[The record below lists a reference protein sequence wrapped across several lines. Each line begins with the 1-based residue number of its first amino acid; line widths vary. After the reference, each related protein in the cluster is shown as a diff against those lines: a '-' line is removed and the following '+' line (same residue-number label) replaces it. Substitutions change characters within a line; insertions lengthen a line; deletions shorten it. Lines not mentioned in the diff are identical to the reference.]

1 MDNIEEKISA
11 LYDGELSEQEIDE
24 VLLMVEKDSNL
35 RKKISKYGLLTS
47 AVKYENNN
55 IQSIIAKRKKLN
67 FNFWL
72 SNSIT
77 AAAAV
82 MITFFSLNQFD
93 LNRMGEDISA
103 KNQLNIAIN
112 SKEAKDIARRAEDN
126 LVDHVMQIINNSQT
140 ESLTP
145 YNIDLRNVG
154 YTRMGPNSSI
164 YNKGSKNFTLH
175 IEKKNLGIKKLRNWQ
190 HKDKMIYVVPLQ
202 DGRVLTLYGN
212 IDQESALEIAK
223 SIKLDN

>member
-35 RKKISKYGLLTS
+35 REKISKYGLLTS

-103 KNQLNIAIN
+103 KNQINIAIN

-126 LVDHVMQIINNSQT
+126 LVDHVMQIINNSQND
-140 ESLTP
+140 SLAP

-154 YTRMGPNSSI
+154 YTRKGPNSSI
-164 YNKGSKNFTLH
+164 YNKGNKNFTLY

-212 IDQESALEIAK
+212 IDQESALEIVK
-223 SIKLDN
+223 SIKN

>member
-35 RKKISKYGLLTS
+35 REKISKYGLLTS
-47 AVKYENNN
+47 AVKYENKN

-93 LNRMGEDISA
+93 LNRMGEDMSA
-103 KNQLNIAIN
+103 KNQINIAIN

-126 LVDHVMQIINNSQT
+126 LVDHVMQIINNSQHD
-140 ESLTP
+140 SLAP

-164 YNKGSKNFTLH
+164 YNKGNKNFTLY

-223 SIKLDN
+223 SIKN

>member
-35 RKKISKYGLLTS
+35 REKISKYGLLTS
-47 AVKYENNN
+47 AVKHENNN
-55 IQSIIAKRKKLN
+55 IQSIVAKRKKPN

-103 KNQLNIAIN
+103 KNQINTAIN

-126 LVDHVMQIINNSQT
+126 LVDHVMQIINNSQND
-140 ESLTP
+140 SLP
-145 YNIDLRNVG
+145 SYNIDLRNVG
-154 YTRMGPNSSI
+154 YTRMDPNSSI
-164 YNKGSKNFTLH
+164 YNKGNKNFTLY

-223 SIKLDN
+223 SIKN

>member
-24 VLLMVEKDSNL
+24 VLIMVEKDSNL
-35 RKKISKYGLLTS
+35 REKISKYGLLTS
-47 AVKYENNN
+47 AVKHENNN
-55 IQSIIAKRKKLN
+55 IQSIVAKRKKPN

-82 MITFFSLNQFD
+82 MVTFFSLNQFD

-103 KNQLNIAIN
+103 KNQINTAIN

-126 LVDHVMQIINNSQT
+126 LVDHVMQIINNSQND
-140 ESLTP
+140 SLAS

-154 YTRMGPNSSI
+154 YTRMDPNSSI
-164 YNKGSKNFTLH
+164 YNKGNKNFTLY

-223 SIKLDN
+223 SIKN

>member
-35 RKKISKYGLLTS
+35 REKISKYGLLTS

-55 IQSIIAKRKKLN
+55 IQSIIAKRKKPN

-103 KNQLNIAIN
+103 KNQINIAIN
-112 SKEAKDIARRAEDN
+112 SKEAKDTARRAEDN
-126 LVDHVMQIINNSQT
+126 LVDHVMQIINNSQND
-140 ESLTP
+140 SLAP

-154 YTRMGPNSSI
+154 YTRKGPNSSI
-164 YNKGSKNFTLH
+164 YNKGNKNFTLY

-223 SIKLDN
+223 SIKN

>member
-11 LYDGELSEQEIDE
+11 LYDGELIEQEIDE

-35 RKKISKYGLLTS
+35 REKISKYGLLTS

-93 LNRMGEDISA
+93 LNRMGEDKSA
-103 KNQLNIAIN
+103 KNQINIAIN
-112 SKEAKDIARRAEDN
+112 SKEAKDIARRAEEN
-126 LVDHVMQIINNSQT
+126 LVDHVMQIINNSQND
-140 ESLTP
+140 SLAP

-154 YTRMGPNSSI
+154 YTRKGPNSSI
-164 YNKGSKNFTLH
+164 YNKGNKNFTLY

-212 IDQESALEIAK
+212 IDQESALEIVK
-223 SIKLDN
+223 SIKN

>member
-24 VLLMVEKDSNL
+24 VLIMVEKDSNL
-35 RKKISKYGLLTS
+35 REKISKYGLLTS
-47 AVKYENNN
+47 AVKHENNN
-55 IQSIIAKRKKLN
+55 IQSIVAKRKKPN

-103 KNQLNIAIN
+103 KNQINTAIN
-112 SKEAKDIARRAEDN
+112 SKEAN
-126 LVDHVMQIINNSQT
+126 
-140 ESLTP
+140 
-145 YNIDLRNVG
+145 
-154 YTRMGPNSSI
+154 
-164 YNKGSKNFTLH
+164 
-175 IEKKNLGIKKLRNWQ
+175 
-190 HKDKMIYVVPLQ
+190 PLQ
-202 DGRVLTLYGN
+202 MYMAPFSSDPLSHTGSHICLWARPYRDPKHCCYWLGSSVF
-212 IDQESALEIAK
+212 
-223 SIKLDN
+223 

>member
-35 RKKISKYGLLTS
+35 REKISKYGLLTS

-93 LNRMGEDISA
+93 LNRMGEDMSA
-103 KNQLNIAIN
+103 KNQINIAIN

-126 LVDHVMQIINNSQT
+126 LVDHVMQIINNSQND
-140 ESLTP
+140 SLAP

-154 YTRMGPNSSI
+154 YTRKGPNSSI
-164 YNKGSKNFTLH
+164 YNKGNKNFTLY

-223 SIKLDN
+223 SIKN

>member
-35 RKKISKYGLLTS
+35 REKISKYGLLTS
-47 AVKYENNN
+47 AVKYENNH
-55 IQSIIAKRKKLN
+55 IQSIIAKRKKPN

-77 AAAAV
+77 AAAAI

-103 KNQLNIAIN
+103 KNQINIAIN

-126 LVDHVMQIINNSQT
+126 LVDHVMQIINNSQND
-140 ESLTP
+140 SLAP

-154 YTRMGPNSSI
+154 YTRKGPNSSI
-164 YNKGSKNFTLH
+164 YNKGNKNFTLY

-223 SIKLDN
+223 SIKN

>member
-35 RKKISKYGLLTS
+35 REKISKYGLLTS

-93 LNRMGEDISA
+93 LNRMGEDKSA
-103 KNQLNIAIN
+103 KNQINIAIN

-126 LVDHVMQIINNSQT
+126 LVDHVMQIINNSQNA
-140 ESLTP
+140 SLAP

-154 YTRMGPNSSI
+154 YTRKGPNSSI
-164 YNKGSKNFTLH
+164 YNKGNKNFTLY

-212 IDQESALEIAK
+212 IDQESALEIVK
-223 SIKLDN
+223 SIKN

>member
-35 RKKISKYGLLTS
+35 REKISKYGLLTS

-103 KNQLNIAIN
+103 KNQINTAIN

-126 LVDHVMQIINNSQT
+126 LVDHVMQIINNSQND
-140 ESLTP
+140 SLP
-145 YNIDLRNVG
+145 SYNIDLRNVG
-154 YTRMGPNSSI
+154 YTRMDPNSSI
-164 YNKGSKNFTLH
+164 YNKGNKNFTLY

-212 IDQESALEIAK
+212 IDQQSALEIAK
-223 SIKLDN
+223 SIKN

>member
-24 VLLMVEKDSNL
+24 VLIMVEKDSNL
-35 RKKISKYGLLTS
+35 REKISKYGLLTS
-47 AVKYENNN
+47 AVKHENNN
-55 IQSIIAKRKKLN
+55 IQSIVAKRKKPN

-82 MITFFSLNQFD
+82 MVTFFSLNQFD

-103 KNQLNIAIN
+103 KNQINTAIN

-126 LVDHVMQIINNSQT
+126 LVDHVMQIINNSQND
-140 ESLTP
+140 SLP
-145 YNIDLRNVG
+145 SYNIDLRNVG
-154 YTRMGPNSSI
+154 YTRMDPNSSM
-164 YNKGSKNFTLH
+164 YNKGNKNFTLY

-223 SIKLDN
+223 SIKN

>member
-24 VLLMVEKDSNL
+24 VLLMLEKDSNL
-35 RKKISKYGLLTS
+35 REKISKYGLLTS

-103 KNQLNIAIN
+103 KNQINIAIN

-126 LVDHVMQIINNSQT
+126 LVDHVMQIINNSQND
-140 ESLTP
+140 SLAP

-154 YTRMGPNSSI
+154 YTRKGPNSSI
-164 YNKGSKNFTLH
+164 YNKGNKNFTLY

-223 SIKLDN
+223 SIKN

>member
-35 RKKISKYGLLTS
+35 REKISKYGLLTS

-93 LNRMGEDISA
+93 LNRMGEDKSA
-103 KNQLNIAIN
+103 KNQINIAIN

-126 LVDHVMQIINNSQT
+126 LVDHVMQIINNSQND
-140 ESLTP
+140 SLAP

-154 YTRMGPNSSI
+154 YTRKDPNSSI
-164 YNKGSKNFTLH
+164 YNKGNKNFTLY

-212 IDQESALEIAK
+212 IDQESALEIVK
-223 SIKLDN
+223 SIKN

>member
-35 RKKISKYGLLTS
+35 REKISKYGLLTS

-55 IQSIIAKRKKLN
+55 IQSIIAKRKKPN

-103 KNQLNIAIN
+103 KNQINIAIN

-126 LVDHVMQIINNSQT
+126 LVDHVMQIINNSQN
-140 ESLTP
+140 ESLAP

-154 YTRMGPNSSI
+154 YTRKGPNSSI
-164 YNKGSKNFTLH
+164 YNKGNKNFTLY

-223 SIKLDN
+223 SIKN

>member
-35 RKKISKYGLLTS
+35 LEKISKYGLLTS

-103 KNQLNIAIN
+103 KNQINIAIN
-112 SKEAKDIARRAEDN
+112 SKEAKDIARRAEEN
-126 LVDHVMQIINNSQT
+126 LVDHVMQIINNSQNA
-140 ESLTP
+140 SLAP
-145 YNIDLRNVG
+145 YNIDLKNVG
-154 YTRMGPNSSI
+154 YKRKDPNSSI
-164 YNKGSKNFTLH
+164 YNKGNKNFTLY

-212 IDQESALEIAK
+212 IDQESALEIVK
-223 SIKLDN
+223 SIKN

>member
-35 RKKISKYGLLTS
+35 REKISKYGLLTS
-47 AVKYENNN
+47 AVRHENNN
-55 IQSIIAKRKKLN
+55 IQSIIAKRKKPN

-103 KNQLNIAIN
+103 KNQINIAIN

-126 LVDHVMQIINNSQT
+126 LVDHVMQIINNSQND
-140 ESLTP
+140 SLAP

-154 YTRMGPNSSI
+154 YTRKGPNSSI
-164 YNKGSKNFTLH
+164 YNKGNKNFTLY

-223 SIKLDN
+223 SIKN

>member
-35 RKKISKYGLLTS
+35 RQKISKYGLLTS
-47 AVKYENNN
+47 AVKHENNN
-55 IQSIIAKRKKLN
+55 IQSIFAKRKKPN

-82 MITFFSLNQFD
+82 MVTFFSLNQFD
-93 LNRMGEDISA
+93 LNRMGEDTSA
-103 KNQLNIAIN
+103 KNQINTAIN

-126 LVDHVMQIINNSQT
+126 LVDHVMQIINNSQND
-140 ESLTP
+140 SLAP

-154 YTRMGPNSSI
+154 YTRMGPNSRI

-223 SIKLDN
+223 SIKNR

>member
-35 RKKISKYGLLTS
+35 REKISKYGLLTS

-103 KNQLNIAIN
+103 KNQINIAIN

-126 LVDHVMQIINNSQT
+126 LVDHVMQIINNSQND
-140 ESLTP
+140 SLAP

-175 IEKKNLGIKKLRNWQ
+175 IEKKNLGIKKVRNWQ
-190 HKDKMIYVVPLQ
+190 HKDKMIYVVPMQ

-212 IDQESALEIAK
+212 IDQKSALEIAN
-223 SIKLDN
+223 SINIK

>member
-24 VLLMVEKDSNL
+24 VLIMVEKDSNL
-35 RKKISKYGLLTS
+35 REKISKYGLLTS
-47 AVKYENNN
+47 AVKHENNN
-55 IQSIIAKRKKLN
+55 IQSIVAKRKKPN

-103 KNQLNIAIN
+103 KNQINTAIN

-126 LVDHVMQIINNSQT
+126 LVDHVMQIINNSQND
-140 ESLTP
+140 SLP
-145 YNIDLRNVG
+145 SYNIDLRNVG
-154 YTRMGPNSSI
+154 YTRMDPNISI
-164 YNKGSKNFTLH
+164 YNKGNKNFTLY

-223 SIKLDN
+223 SIKN

>member
-35 RKKISKYGLLTS
+35 QEKISKYGLLTS
-47 AVKYENNN
+47 AVKHENNN
-55 IQSIIAKRKKLN
+55 IQSIIAKRKKPN

-103 KNQLNIAIN
+103 KNQINIAIN

-126 LVDHVMQIINNSQT
+126 LVDHVMQIINNSQND
-140 ESLTP
+140 SLAP

-164 YNKGSKNFTLH
+164 YNKGNKNFTLY

-223 SIKLDN
+223 SIKN

>member
-35 RKKISKYGLLTS
+35 REKISKYGLLTS

-55 IQSIIAKRKKLN
+55 IQSIIAKRKKPN

-103 KNQLNIAIN
+103 KNQINIAIN

-126 LVDHVMQIINNSQT
+126 LVDHVMQIINNSQND
-140 ESLTP
+140 SLAP

-154 YTRMGPNSSI
+154 YTRKGPNSSI
-164 YNKGSKNFTLH
+164 YNKGNKNFTLY

-223 SIKLDN
+223 SIKN

>member
-24 VLLMVEKDSNL
+24 VLIMVEKDSNL
-35 RKKISKYGLLTS
+35 REKISKYGLLTS
-47 AVKYENNN
+47 AVKHENNN
-55 IQSIIAKRKKLN
+55 IQSIVAKRKKPN

-82 MITFFSLNQFD
+82 MVTFFSLNQFD

-103 KNQLNIAIN
+103 KNQINTAIN

-126 LVDHVMQIINNSQT
+126 LVDHVMQIINNSQND
-140 ESLTP
+140 SLP
-145 YNIDLRNVG
+145 SYNIDLRNVG
-154 YTRMGPNSSI
+154 YTRMDPNSSI
-164 YNKGSKNFTLH
+164 YNKGNKNFTLY

-223 SIKLDN
+223 SIKN

>member
-35 RKKISKYGLLTS
+35 REKISKYGLLTS

-55 IQSIIAKRKKLN
+55 IQSITPKGKKLN

-103 KNQLNIAIN
+103 KNQINIAIN

-126 LVDHVMQIINNSQT
+126 LVDHVLQIINNSQND
-140 ESLTP
+140 SLAP

-154 YTRMGPNSSI
+154 YTRKGPNSSI
-164 YNKGSKNFTLH
+164 YNKGNKNFTLY

-223 SIKLDN
+223 SIKN

>member
-11 LYDGELSEQEIDE
+11 LYDGELSEQEIDD
-24 VLLMVEKDSNL
+24 VLLMLEKDSNL
-35 RKKISKYGLLTS
+35 REKISKYGLLTS

-103 KNQLNIAIN
+103 KNQINIAIN
-112 SKEAKDIARRAEDN
+112 SKEAKDLARRAEDN
-126 LVDHVMQIINNSQT
+126 LVDHVMQIINNSQND
-140 ESLTP
+140 SLAP

-154 YTRMGPNSSI
+154 YTRKGPNSSI
-164 YNKGSKNFTLH
+164 YNKGNKNFTLY

-223 SIKLDN
+223 SIKN

>member
-35 RKKISKYGLLTS
+35 REKISKYGLLTS

-55 IQSIIAKRKKLN
+55 IQSIIAKRKKSN

-103 KNQLNIAIN
+103 KNQINIAIN

-126 LVDHVMQIINNSQT
+126 LVDHVMQIINNSQND
-140 ESLTP
+140 SLAP

-154 YTRMGPNSSI
+154 YTRKGPNSSI
-164 YNKGSKNFTLH
+164 YNKGNKNFTLY

-223 SIKLDN
+223 SIKN

>member
-24 VLLMVEKDSNL
+24 VMLMVEKDSNL
-35 RKKISKYGLLTS
+35 REKISKYGLLTS

-93 LNRMGEDISA
+93 LNRMGEDKSA
-103 KNQLNIAIN
+103 KNQINIAIN

-126 LVDHVMQIINNSQT
+126 LVDHVMQIINNSQND
-140 ESLTP
+140 SLAP

-154 YTRMGPNSSI
+154 YTRKGPNSSI
-164 YNKGSKNFTLH
+164 YNKGNKNFTLY

-212 IDQESALEIAK
+212 IDQESALEIVK
-223 SIKLDN
+223 SIKN

>member
-35 RKKISKYGLLTS
+35 REKISKYGLLTS

-126 LVDHVMQIINNSQT
+126 LVDHVMQIINNSQND
-140 ESLTP
+140 SLAP

-154 YTRMGPNSSI
+154 YTRKGPNSSI
-164 YNKGSKNFTLH
+164 YNKGNKNFTLY

-212 IDQESALEIAK
+212 IDQESALEIVK
-223 SIKLDN
+223 SIKN

>member
-35 RKKISKYGLLTS
+35 REKISKYGLLTS

-103 KNQLNIAIN
+103 KNQINIAIN

-126 LVDHVMQIINNSQT
+126 LVDHVMQIINNSQNA
-140 ESLTP
+140 SLAP

-154 YTRMGPNSSI
+154 YTRKGPNSSI
-164 YNKGSKNFTLH
+164 YNKGNKNFTLY

-212 IDQESALEIAK
+212 IDQESALEIVK
-223 SIKLDN
+223 SIKN